1 MQLAA
6 FNSAQV
12 RSCIMIE
19 RIDSGMMVLRPI
31 TGDGQRVTNIGIE
44 VQKATPRPADYLYN
58 PDLAD
63 KINISR
69 ESIKEELSLLKEAG
83 LGIRGVREGD
93 RNPDKRASSASS
105 LDVLKRN
112 MARMTSLLYQIAS
125 VIAAD
130 PDSLEA
136 LQKKLA
142 EELRGYER
150 VFDSVKLAEIEP
162 PDLKLDD
169 LDISG
174 KIDVEKADMESV
186 TAARE
191 TISAAEDVAVRM
203 LNKIEAYEEEQSRTE
218 AVLSTIGQNL
228 AAAESALYPEE
239 TMSRAM
245 DASLSLRGAMLG
257 ALGAQAHL
265 NPDDV
270 FLLTSP
276 G

>member
-1 MQLAA
+1 
-6 FNSAQV
+6 
-12 RSCIMIE
+12 
-19 RIDSGMMVLRPI
+19 MVLRPI
-31 TGDGQRVTNIGIE
+31 TGDGQRVSNIGIE